1 MKVLILAAHPD
12 DETLGCGGVIKK
24 LSQENNF
31 IKLITFTDGESSRNN
46 KNSNRNTLLDRVCTK
61 LGINEYIYGNFP
73 DNKLDSIPLLDICKF
88 IESNVEFI
96 PDLIFTHHRN
106 CNNLDHQLVYK
117 ATITSFRPQ
126 FGNKV
131 KILSYFVPSSTD
143 YNPFNNF
150 NGNVYYNIKD
160 TIENKIETL
169 SIYDK
174 EMRKYPHTRSYEN
187 VKNLSKVW
195 GAEVSLEY
203 AEKFELVREIL

>member
-31 IKLITFTDGESSRNN
+31 IKLITFTDGESSRNE
-46 KNSNRNTLLDRVCTK
+46 NSNRNTLLDRVCKK

-88 IESNVEFI
+88 IETNVEFV

-106 CNNLDHQLVYK
+106 CNNIDHQLVYK

-187 VKNLSKVW
+187 ITNLSKVW

-203 AEKFELVREIL
+203 AEKFELIREIL